1 MPRPTRN
8 RRLRIAVAS
17 RFAFRASSDGDT
29 CHVVMTDNRSAP
41 RASGKRLFVTVTVTV
56 TVTVAG
62 PRLHDD
68 DADRAV
74 EVMIGRAGFPGR
86 TAER

>member
-29 CHVVMTDNRSAP
+29 CHVVMTDNRSAR
-41 RASGKRLFVTVTVTV
+41 RASGKRVFV

>member
-41 RASGKRLFVTVTVTV
+41 RASGKRLFVTVTV
-56 TVTVAG
+56 AGSG

>member
-56 TVTVAG
+56 AGSG

>member
-1 MPRPTRN
+1 
-8 RRLRIAVAS
+8 
-17 RFAFRASSDGDT
+17 
-29 CHVVMTDNRSAP
+29 MTDNRSAP
-41 RASGKRLFVTVTVTV
+41 RASGKRLFVTVTV
-56 TVTVAG
+56 AGSG

>member
-56 TVTVAG
+56 AG
-62 PRLHDD
+62 PRLDDD

>member
-41 RASGKRLFVTVTVTV
+41 RASGKRVFV

-62 PRLHDD
+62 PRLHD

>member
-1 MPRPTRN
+1 
-8 RRLRIAVAS
+8 
-17 RFAFRASSDGDT
+17 
-29 CHVVMTDNRSAP
+29 MTDNRSAP

-56 TVTVAG
+56 AGSG